1 MASLEAIKY
10 RRGKLDILDQKL
22 LPHQISYHN
31 VISCVDAFECI
42 TSMRVRGKPIQ
53 RFFLTSST
61 LGAEILCLG
70 APAIAIVAALSL
82 AVEMEQKRDGATTP
96 ELLVRYVNAQLDYL
110 LGSRPTA
117 VDLSNAIRLLKSS
130 VAYIPMRKNPEYA
143 CAEIRKALINTA
155 EKILEDDLTTNLAI
169 GRYGAEYLRRQQ
181 IPVYTSMK
189 DVDQLRYFT
198 TSPPGTQG
206 APDQTY
212 KKISVLTHCN
222 TGSLATS
229 GHGTALGI
237 IRSLFKMSYLNHAY
251 YTETRPYN
259 QGSRLTAFE
268 LFFES
273 IPSTLI
279 CDSMAA
285 SLFARY
291 KDDQNI
297 AAVIVG
303 ADRVARNG
311 DTANKIGTYALAI
324 LARHH
329 GIKFIV
335 AAPTTSID
343 LRTETGAEIRIENR
357 CHTELTQISGALVDL
372 SGKIDQNRSARVAI
386 ADQRVNVWN
395 PAFDITPA
403 FLIDAIIT
411 ERGEVLRNSSN
422 KFDFRRILNDRWV
435 REVRD
440 TIDEEFVVSSDD
452 STQFPME
459 V

>member
-1 MASLEAIKY
+1 M
-10 RRGKLDILDQKL
+10 
-22 LPHQISYHN
+22 
-31 VISCVDAFECI
+31 
-42 TSMRVRGKPIQ
+42 
-53 RFFLTSST
+53 
-61 LGAEILCLG
+61 
-70 APAIAIVAALSL
+70 
-82 AVEMEQKRDGATTP
+82 
-96 ELLVRYVNAQLDYL
+96 
-110 LGSRPTA
+110 GSRPTA
-117 VDLSNAIRLLKSS
+117 VDLSNAITLLKSS
-130 VAYIPMRKNPEYA
+130 FAYMSIGTNPEDA
-143 CAEIRKALINTA
+143 CVEMRENLIKTA
-155 EKILEDDLTTNLAI
+155 ENILEDDLTANLAI

-181 IPVYTSMK
+181 FPVCAPIK
-189 DVDQLRYFT
+189 DVDKQRYFT

-206 APDQTY
+206 ALDHTY
-212 KKISVLTHCN
+212 KKLSVLTHCN

-237 IRSLFKMSYLNHAY
+237 IRSLFKMSYLHHAY

-268 LFFES
+268 LFYES

-291 KDDQNI
+291 KDEQNI

-329 GIKFIV
+329 GIKFVV

-343 LRTETGAEIRIENR
+343 LRTETGAGIRIETR
-357 CHTELTQISGALVDL
+357 CDTELTQISGALVGLD
-372 SGKIDQNRSARVAI
+372 GRIDRNNSARVAI
-386 ADQRVNVWN
+386 ADQRVKVWN

-403 FLIDAIIT
+403 SLIDAIIT
-411 ERGEVLRNSSN
+411 ERGEVLRNSHDT
-422 KFDFRRILNDRWV
+422 FDFRRILNDRWA
-435 REVRD
+435 REVRVTLD
-440 TIDEEFVVSSDD
+440 DELIVGSDD